1 MTKLE
6 KLEKINIENLDITYY
21 IQNIEDVQTFDDLH
35 ELLDENRAFE
45 VEIIYYSEAIKY
57 LMEHDAS
64 LRESID
70 IANDYGIETENINSE
85 ILASL
90 LASQK
95 VREDFYSYED
105 EINEILSEENND

>member
-6 KLEKINIENLDITYY
+6 RLETIKIENLDMTYY
-21 IQNIEDVQTFDDLH
+21 IQDIEDIQDFDDLY
-35 ELLDENRAFE
+35 ELLDDNRAFE

-64 LRESID
+64 LRESME
-70 IANDYGIETENINSE
+70 IASEYGFETSNINSE
-85 ILASL
+85 LLASL

-95 VREDFYSYED
+95 VREDFYSYQD
-105 EINEILSEENND
+105 EINEILSEEDND

>member
-6 KLEKINIENLDITYY
+6 RLKEIKIENLDITYY
-21 IQNIEDVQTFDDLH
+21 IQDIEDISNIEDLF

-70 IANDYGIETENINSE
+70 IANEYGYETEAINSE
-85 ILASL
+85 LLASL

-105 EINEILSEENND
+105 EINEILSDD